1 MRRTMGTLCDLI
13 AMPFLMLVA
22 PPDGPSWPERNPLL
36 AVALAVAVIVLVG
49 LVEGGGV
56 RL

>member
-1 MRRTMGTLCDLI
+1 MSTLCDLL
-13 AMPFLMLVA
+13 AMPFLMLIA

-36 AVALAVAVIVLVG
+36 AVALAVALIDLVG
-49 LVEGGGV
+49 HDEGGGV

>member
-1 MRRTMGTLCDLI
+1 MGTLCDLI